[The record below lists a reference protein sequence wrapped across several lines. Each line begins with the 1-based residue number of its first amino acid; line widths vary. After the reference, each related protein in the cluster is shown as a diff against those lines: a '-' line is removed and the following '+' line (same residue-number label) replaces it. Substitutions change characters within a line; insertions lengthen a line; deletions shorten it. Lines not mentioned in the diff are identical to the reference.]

1 MSKIKLTA
9 LLLCYLAINLPL
21 IAQEKCGSMDLLRSY
36 LSEQSHTSIKQL
48 KQQFAENAKKNT
60 AKKNK
65 EVITI
70 SCVVHVVYRT
80 VNENISDETI
90 YDAIAVLN
98 EDFRALV
105 NLDNIYEEFQDDA
118 ADAEIEFCLAN
129 VDPYGNPT
137 KGINRIKTEITDFG
151 DDYNEDKIKFTD
163 KGGADAWP
171 NSRYLNIWIG
181 NISNDGLL
189 GYAQFPGFGQVATDG
204 IVIDDR
210 SFGRAAGSS
219 NISDDGTTSHEIGHW
234 LGLFHIWGDDCETDD
249 NGVETCRCSGSDGI
263 YDTNN
268 SQGPASGCQKQS
280 RSCGSADMIQ
290 NFMDYSN
297 CSEFFTQGQIDVM
310 RAVLEPGGFRS
321 GIATA
326 NRCVELIENDVAV
339 IDIEFP
345 VKNEVVCTQNFSPRI
360 QFANNGSDTL
370 KQATFKILIN
380 ETKEFSHDWTGE
392 LLFADYETIELTEI
406 EGNIGTQKI
415 SISVE
420 NVNGVED
427 TNTDNNSIEHNF
439 QIKILEA
446 ARLPFR
452 DGFETGLLDTD
463 KWSTISGEDDKSFV
477 VTNTSAH
484 FGEQC
489 IKIDNFSVN
498 EAGQEDELITQNLNI
513 ASFTEPKLIF
523 YYAAANKR
531 TEPAFD
537 ELQVLF
543 TNDCGVHFDT
553 LFQAIGDDLAST
565 SKTDDLFQPVG
576 SQWKKVTIDL
586 DDYKDEAFAN
596 IHFKFI
602 SGLGNNFYLDD
613 ISITGKD
620 PVTSVFNSPFE
631 GNYNYI
637 SPNPFKDQVQ
647 INLPNKYL
655 SMKMNITVYNSTGKL
670 VKYISAKNNK
680 STLQL
685 TNIKPGI
692 YYLNLQIDDEMNIIQ
707 KMIKL

>member
-1 MSKIKLTA
+1 MRTIKLTA
-9 LLLCYLAINLPL
+9 LLLCNLAINLSV
-21 IAQEKCGSMDLLRSY
+21 IAQEKCGSMDLLHSY
-36 LSEQSHTSIKQL
+36 LSEQNNTSIKQF
-48 KQQFAENAKKNT
+48 KKQFAEGSKKT
-60 AKKNK
+60 KAAKNK
-65 EVITI
+65 EIITI

-80 VNENISDETI
+80 VSENISDETI

-98 EDFRALV
+98 EDFRALN
-105 NLDNIYEEFQDDA
+105 NLSNIHEEFQDDA

-137 KGINRIKTEITDFG
+137 KGINRVKTEVSDFG
-151 DDYNEDKIKFTD
+151 DNYFEDKIKFTE

-181 NISNDGLL
+181 NISRDGLL
-189 GYAQFPGFGQVATDG
+189 GYAQFPNGGQIATDG

-210 SFGRAAGSS
+210 SFGRASNSA

-249 NGVETCRCSGSDGI
+249 NGVETCRCNGSDNI
-263 YDTNN
+263 PDTNN
-268 SQGPASGCQKQS
+268 SQGPASGCQKQA

-297 CSEFFTQGQIDVM
+297 CSEFFTQGQVDEM
-310 RAVLEPGGFRS
+310 RSYLEPGGFRR

-326 NRCVELIENDVAV
+326 NKCADLIENDIAI
-339 IDIEFP
+339 IDLEFP
-345 VKNEVVCTQNFSPRI
+345 SKNEVVCTQNFSPQI

-380 ETKEFSHDWTGE
+380 DNKEFTYDWSGE

-415 SISVE
+415 SISVI
-420 NVNGVED
+420 NVNGTDD
-427 TNTDNNSIEHNF
+427 TNTDNNLIEHNF

-446 ARLPFR
+446 APLPFR
-452 DGFETGLLDTD
+452 DGFEIDTLNASM
-463 KWSTISGEDDKSFV
+463 WTAISGEDDISFE
-477 VTNTSAH
+477 VTKASAH

-498 EAGQEDELITQNLNI
+498 EAGQADEIVSQNLNI
-513 ASFTEPKLIF
+513 ASFTEPKLTF

-553 LFQAIGDDLAST
+553 LFQAIGDDLAT
-565 SKTDDLFQPVG
+565 AAKTDDLFQPIG

-586 DDYKDEAFAN
+586 ADYKDETFAN
-596 IHFKFI
+596 IHFRFI

-620 PVTSVFNSPFE
+620 PTTSILNISQSD
-631 GNYNYI
+631 NLYI

-647 INLPNKYL
+647 VNLPDEYLGKKINLTIYDA
-655 SMKMNITVYNSTGKL
+655 IGKQ
-670 VKYISAKNNK
+670 VKYVSSVNTNSI
-680 STLQL
+680 LQL
-685 TNIKPGI
+685 ANIKPGI
-692 YYLNLQIDDEMNIIQ
+692 YYLNLQIDDKLSIIQ